1 MSRAEALQDFLARV
15 PFAQTLG
22 FRCDIR
28 GGEMTAILPANEQLM
43 GNVAI
48 RAIHG
53 GAMGAF
59 LELAAMSQVFLA
71 TQLERPPKPIDLT
84 IDYLRSGRG
93 DQDVFARASIV
104 KLGSR
109 MANVR
114 AEAWQTER
122 DRPIATL
129 RAQFLVDAPDPPSPE
144 SR

>member
-1 MSRAEALQDFLARV
+1 MSRAEALLSFLARV

-28 GGEMTAILPANEQLM
+28 GDEMTAILPADDKLI
-43 GNVAI
+43 GNVGI

-53 GAMGAF
+53 GATGAF
-59 LELAAMSQVFLA
+59 LELTAMSQVFLV

-93 DQDVFARASIV
+93 DEAVYARATII

-109 MANVR
+109 MATVR

-122 DRPIATL
+122 ARPIAAL
-129 RAQFLVDAPDPPSPE
+129 RAQFLVAAPE
-144 SR
+144 EGG